1 MFREIRNNNIIER
14 NLVNPGFDPDRRVW
28 TDDIIVEEEIRRN
41 TEEIKNKKFDP
52 DKRVNWD

>member
-1 MFREIRNNNIIER
+1 MFREIRNNNIVER
-14 NLVNPGFDPDRRVW
+14 NLVNPVFDPDRRVW